1 LKEAQVNKSTAVLA
15 SIAVVSLG
23 FAASPLLAEDP
34 PPKVAAP
41 MTFVQM
47 AQKSPDGKLE
57 KSRVMGAMERTFDM
71 VDTRKEGKL
80 DQKQARQF
88 QEFLKQ
94 FTRESGA

>member
-1 LKEAQVNKSTAVLA
+1 VNRSNAVLA
-15 SIAVVSLG
+15 SIAVASLG
-23 FAASPLLAEDP
+23 FAGLPLFAEDP
-34 PPKVAAP
+34 QPKPATS

-71 VDTRKEGKL
+71 ADTRKEGKL
-80 DQKQARQF
+80 DEKQARQF